1 MGRRYTESAL
11 RDIFS
16 DALELFS
23 ECLETDICTENTA
36 LAFFTPDNGKEVYE
50 SFCRQYFPKY
60 LEENYLQEGYFES
73 IAAQAFVDRQHNGIL
88 FRGDIDLPASEV
100 FYIFLHEISHLFCTR
115 NEINGDN
122 FFQKYCMGSGEE
134 DGMINAGY
142 AIWREAIADI
152 MASSVLSDAATSTLS
167 FLKKEVTTLYT
178 SLSVSNPDSKK
189 CMSLILAYLMRAA
202 EVAGTEDWDQAERA
216 IRKVFSFP
224 STMMFILKLVFQN
237 LHEPPFWSITPEFIF
252 MLGQAYLT
260 LLSLLAVEEYF
271 PI

>member
-1 MGRRYTESAL
+1 MGRQYTESAL

-23 ECLETDICTENTA
+23 ECLETDICIENTA
-36 LAFFTPDNGKEVYE
+36 LAFFTPENGKAVYE
-50 SFCRQYFPKY
+50 SFCGRYFPKY

-73 IAAQAFVDRQHNGIL
+73 IAAQAFVDGQQNGIL
-88 FRGDIDLPASEV
+88 FRSDIDFPDSEV

-152 MASSVLSDAATSTLS
+152 MASSVMSEGPTAKLS
-167 FLKKEVTTLYT
+167 FLKREVTSLYN

-189 CMSLILAYLMRAA
+189 CMSLILAYIMCAA
-202 EVAGTEDWDQAERA
+202 EVAGTEDWGTAERA
-216 IRKVFSFP
+216 ICKVFSFP

-271 PI
+271 PM

>member
-1 MGRRYTESAL
+1 MGCRYTESAL
-11 RDIFS
+11 QEIFC
-16 DALELFS
+16 DAMELFT

-50 SFCRQYFPKY
+50 SFCRRYFPKY

-73 IAAQAFVDRQHNGIL
+73 IAAQAFVDGAQNGIL
-88 FRGDIDLPASEV
+88 FRGDIDLPASEA

-152 MASSVLSDAATSTLS
+152 MASSVVSEAPTARLS
-167 FLKKEVTTLYT
+167 FLKREVTSLYK

-189 CMSLILAYLMRAA
+189 CMSLILAYIMCAA
-202 EVAGTEDWDQAERA
+202 EVAGTEDWEQAERA
-216 IRKVFSFP
+216 IRKAFSFP

-237 LHEPPFWSITPEFIF
+237 LHQQPFWSITPEFIF

-260 LLSLLAVEEYF
+260 LLSLLTFEDYCRY
-271 PI
+271 